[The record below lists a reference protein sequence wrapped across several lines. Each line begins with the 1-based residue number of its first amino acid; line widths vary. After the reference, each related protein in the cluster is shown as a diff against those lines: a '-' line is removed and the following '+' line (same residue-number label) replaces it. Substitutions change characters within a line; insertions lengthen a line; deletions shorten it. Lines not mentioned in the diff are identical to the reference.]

1 MIKNFYKQK
10 LINYIFEIHTVTIF
24 VVVVICTNVK
34 IVIVI
39 IYVFWFLFDKNIN
52 AIESILS
59 NRIKRKR
66 KKELRLACNLKFLL

>member
-39 IYVFWFLFDKNIN
+39 IYVF
-52 AIESILS
+52 
-59 NRIKRKR
+59 
-66 KKELRLACNLKFLL
+66 